1 MKNNCD
7 IRMVDKI
14 HIIPISSVKP
24 YENNARL
31 NDNAVPALMKSIQKF
46 GFVDPIVIT
55 KDGVIVCGHTRVKA
69 ATKLGMT
76 EVPAVYAEGL
86 TEEEIN
92 ALRLADNKVAEIAM
106 WDMEKL
112 EAELASIGD
121 EIDMSDFGFE
131 VAGAEEGGGEEQNG
145 EGEGEGEGQGEKPEA
160 FSKRGE
166 VYSLGNHRLMC
177 GDSTSEE
184 DWEWLMDGERGDMT
198 FTDPPYG
205 VAIGNKNKE
214 LNAKPSPTGGN
225 RSRNRIESNIDND
238 AITPEQLR
246 GILVPAM
253 ENVRRNCKDD
263 ACYFVTSPQG
273 GELFGMMLGVMADA
287 GLPVKHVLIW
297 VKNQPTFSLNRLD
310 YDYKH
315 EPILYTW
322 TKSHHNFR
330 GGKERTSVW
339 HFDKPRKSRL
349 HPTMKPVELVE
360 NAILDG
366 TQPGMVVVDAF
377 GGSGTTIIA
386 AERTNRSA
394 RVMEIDPHYCD
405 VIRRRWA
412 EETNCGD
419 DWLSAT
425 PCIKRSCA
433 SE

>member
-14 HIIPISSVKP
+14 HIVPISSVKP

-69 ATKLGMT
+69 ATKLGMK

-86 TEEEIN
+86 TDEEIN

-112 EAELASIGD
+112 EEELANVGD
-121 EIDMSDFGFE
+121 IDMSSFGFDLGSIE
-131 VAGAEEGGGEEQNG
+131 SEGKEEEISEELEKAAESGES
-145 EGEGEGEGQGEKPEA
+145 PV
-160 FSKRGE
+160 SRRGE
-166 VYSLGNHRLMC
+166 VYMLGRHRLMC

-184 DWEWLMDGERGDMT
+184 DWDLLMDGERADMA

-205 VAIGNKNKE
+205 VSIGTKNKM
-214 LNAKPSPTGGN
+214 LNSHPGGKN
-225 RSRNRIESNIDND
+225 GNNSRNRIEQNIEND
-238 AITPEQLR
+238 TLTPEQLR
-246 GILVPAM
+246 ELLVPAM
-253 ENVRRNCKDD
+253 TNLRLNCKDE
-263 ACYFVTSPQG
+263 ASYFVTSPQG
-273 GELFGMMLGVMADA
+273 GELFSIILDVMKES
-287 GLPVKHVLIW
+287 GLPVRHIIIW
-297 VKNQPTFSLNRLD
+297 VKNNSTFSLGRFD
-310 YDYKH
+310 YDYRH
-315 EPILYTW
+315 EPIMYTW
-322 TKSHHNFR
+322 TKSHRNYR
-330 GGKERTSVW
+330 KGKYRDSIWE
-339 HFDKPRKSRL
+339 FDKPMSSRL

-366 TQPGMVVVDAF
+366 SDKGMLVADAF

-386 AERTNRSA
+386 AEKTGRSA
-394 RVMEIDPHYCD
+394 RVMELDPHYCD

-412 EETNCGD
+412 EFVGKGT
-419 DWLSAT
+419 DWESAT
-425 PCIKRSCA
+425 PAIVRA
-433 SE
+433 TH